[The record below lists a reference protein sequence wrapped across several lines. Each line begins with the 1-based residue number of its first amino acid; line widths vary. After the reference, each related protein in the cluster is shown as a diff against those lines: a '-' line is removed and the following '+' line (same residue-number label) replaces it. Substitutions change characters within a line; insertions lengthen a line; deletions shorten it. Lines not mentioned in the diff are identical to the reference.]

1 MIVSIHQP
9 QYLPWLPY
17 LLKIEQSD
25 AFVILDSVDFQ
36 KNGLQNRNQ
45 IKTAQGAHWLTV
57 PVRQK
62 LGQKILDVQIDSGA
76 DWRKKHWQTLLQSY
90 RKAAAFAA
98 YAGELEALYQR
109 QWESLCEL
117 NIVLLG
123 MLMRWMGIERPIYR
137 SSALDCAGAASE
149 LVLNLCRKLGATRY
163 LSGTGGRDYLNEDAF
178 RAAGIE
184 IEYAAPTLPAAYPQ
198 LYPAAGF
205 DARLAAIDILLN
217 CGPQFRDY
225 LPERSAAA

>member
-17 LLKIEQSD
+17 LLKIERSD

-45 IKTAQGAHWLTV
+45 VKTAQGPQWLTV

-62 LGQKILDVQIDSGA
+62 LGQKIIDVQIEAHS
-76 DWRKKHWQTLLQSY
+76 DWRKKHWQTLLQNY
-90 RKAAAFAA
+90 RKAPAFAD
-98 YAGELEALYQR
+98 YAPELEALYQR
-109 QWESLCEL
+109 EWESLCEL
-117 NIVLLG
+117 NVVLLG
-123 MLMRWMGIERPIYR
+123 MLMRWMRIERPVHH
-137 SSALDCAGAASE
+137 SSTLDCQGAASE

-163 LSGTGGRDYLNEDAF
+163 LSGTGGRDYLDEGAF
-178 RAAGIE
+178 AAAGIE
-184 IEYAAPTLPAAYPQ
+184 IEYAPLALPGAYPQ

-205 DARLAAIDILLN
+205 SADLAAIDILLN
-217 CGPQFRDY
+217 CGARYRDY
-225 LPERSAAA
+225 LPAGSAAA